1 MIADNYQDAINQMR
15 DYGLDVLHVDE
26 LDKWVRCKEV
36 NGDAEKRC
44 QYKLTETRLD
54 DGRIVLVGTYGIFR
68 AAEFFSE
75 QIKLGG
81 KTKLSDSERAAIRA
95 KQKANEAE
103 IAAKR
108 AKAASDA
115 ADKAKAE
122 WATLEPAT
130 DHPYLTRKRV
140 KAFGLR
146 IASNGDLAIPMLD
159 GKGNIHGLQWIYAKP
174 KNSLDK
180 LYWPPGVSTRG
191 HFHLIGEPAWIV
203 LICEGY
209 ATGASLAM
217 ATDLPVAV
225 AFDAGNLL
233 PVGEAIKARYPRAKI
248 LFCADDDYFGD
259 TNTGVNKASQA
270 ALAVGGSWMQPA
282 FANERPSDV
291 KGDTDFNDLHVGYGL
306 DAVTEQVFAHL
317 TGLGWKAAAPKAPAA
332 APGEEGLP
340 SLAIRSADQ
349 MAERFALIFA
359 AKSTVFDFQE
369 RCVMALSDLRD
380 ACANKNYVRE
390 WQENPSRIVVRQDQV
405 GFDPTERDTNIRCNL
420 WAGWPTTPKPGE
432 CSMLLDLLY
441 YLCSAEDNAKEVYDW
456 IIKWLAYPIQ
466 HPGAKMQSALL
477 VHGPEG
483 TGKNTFFGCVRQIF
497 GRYGGI
503 FGQTELESD
512 YNGWASGKLFM
523 IGNEVVTRAELY
535 HQQGRLKN
543 MITEPEWMVNEK
555 FMPARN
561 EANHCNFVFFSN
573 RIDIAKLDKGDRRFC
588 VVWTPEAMDK
598 QVYDAVA
605 AEIANGGAA
614 ALHDYLRN
622 IELGD
627 FNEHTKPPMTR
638 AKRDLIDLSMDNPER
653 FYQCWRD
660 QEIPLPFGPCLGAD
674 LYEAYQRWC
683 RINGVAKPVQAN
695 TLLATFN
702 KKPGCH
708 PTGEP
713 SNVYRGTQKTKMR
726 LYVPATNAL
735 PDGKTKIQWL
745 TESMESFATS
755 LSEWRSA

>member
-1 MIADNYQDAINQMR
+1 MIADNYQEAISQMR
-15 DYGLDVLHVDE
+15 DFGLDVMHI
-26 LDKWVRCKEV
+26 DKLGAWVKCKEV
-36 NGDAEKRC
+36 NGDKENRC
-44 QYKLTETRLD
+44 QYKLDELRLD
-54 DGRIVLVGTYGIFR
+54 DGRVVLVGTYGVFR
-68 AAEFFSE
+68 GAEFFHE
-75 QIKLGG
+75 RIKLSGA
-81 KTKLSDSERAAIRA
+81 TKLSESERAAIRA
-95 KQKANEAE
+95 KQKANEEEAARKRQQEIDRAAE
-103 IAAKR
+103 TAR
-108 AKAASDA
+108 
-115 ADKAKAE
+115 AE
-122 WATLEPAT
+122 WDNLAPAT
-130 DHPYLTRKRV
+130 EHPYLTRKRV

-146 IASNGDLAIPMLD
+146 IAENGDLAVPLRN
-159 GKGNIHGLQWIYAKP
+159 GKGDIYGIQWIHPTKRGTGTDKP
-174 KNSLDK
+174 F
-180 LYWPPGVSTRG
+180 WPKGLGTKG
-191 HFHLIGEPAWIV
+191 HYHLIGEPAWIV

-225 AFDAGNLL
+225 AFSAGNLL
-233 PVGEAIKARYPRAKI
+233 PVGEVIKARYPRAKI
-248 LFCADDDYFGD
+248 LFCADDDYHNEANAGIS
-259 TNTGVNKASQA
+259 KASQA
-270 ALAVGGSWMQPA
+270 ALAVGGSWVAPH
-282 FANERPSDV
+282 FSNERPTDS

-306 DAVTEQVFAHL
+306 DAVTEQLFAHL
-317 TGLGWKAAAPKAPAA
+317 AGLGWKAAPKAAPAA
-332 APGEEGLP
+332 QGGEGGQ
-340 SLAIRSADQ
+340 SLAIQNAEKL
-349 MAERFALIFA
+349 AERFALIFA

-369 RCVMALSDLRD
+369 RCVMSLSDLRD

-390 WQENPSRIVVRQDQV
+390 WQENPARIVVRQDQV

-420 WAGWPTTPKPGE
+420 WAGWPTTPAPGE

-622 IELGD
+622 IDLGD